1 MPQPIFLLS
10 TGSRGLQDRIS
21 CRRACHPSTRNCVY
35 IFSPFQPRPE
45 ASTSHQ
51 HEQRAYV
58 VEQPQIPMAA
68 DPIVESMTPKQLRKS
83 IENTRRLM
91 QEAAKRLDFLE
102 AAQYRDEI
110 LRLTSLLDEKEESDS

>member
-1 MPQPIFLLS
+1 
-10 TGSRGLQDRIS
+10 
-21 CRRACHPSTRNCVY
+21 
-35 IFSPFQPRPE
+35 
-45 ASTSHQ
+45 
-51 HEQRAYV
+51 
-58 VEQPQIPMAA
+58 MAA